1 MNFWEKLRSRPR
13 LAAKICWTLSMLSF
27 ALVAAGLITDS
38 KPLMISSLVLLAL
51 FMVVLPKALWRCP
64 YCGESLP
71 TRGMLQTRKCPY
83 CGKELP

>member
-1 MNFWEKLRSRPR
+1 
-13 LAAKICWTLSMLSF
+13 
-27 ALVAAGLITDS
+27 
-38 KPLMISSLVLLAL
+38 MISSLVLLAL